1 VPLADH
7 LNGREESTQVL
18 QLLVDAMMR
27 PDLTDKGRR
36 DDLELPENAGDTH
49 A

>member
-1 VPLADH
+1 
-7 LNGREESTQVL
+7 
-18 QLLVDAMMR
+18 MR

-36 DDLELPENAGDTH
+36 DDLELPENAGDAH